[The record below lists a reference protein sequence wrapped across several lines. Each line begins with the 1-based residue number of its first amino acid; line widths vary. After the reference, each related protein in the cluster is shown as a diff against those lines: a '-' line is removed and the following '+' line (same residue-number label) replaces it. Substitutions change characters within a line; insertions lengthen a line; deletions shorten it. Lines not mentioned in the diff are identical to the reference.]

1 MFIIILEVE
10 GEDMNLRWGID
21 GMREVRGTRE
31 WLVGLKHTVLLYEI
45 LKI

>member
-1 MFIIILEVE
+1 MFIIILEE
-10 GEDMNLRWGID
+10 EEDMNLRWGID
-21 GMREVRGTRE
+21 SMREVRGTRE